1 MKIAGLQEGK
11 RVVYPGSVRPRM
23 NPEAPSLGLG
33 EAKLE
38 RGGQAKRGEATRVDS
53 FPGSRLTYY
62 KWLTTLTTLDT
73 EA

>member
-23 NPEAPSLGLG
+23 NPEAPSLGSG

-38 RGGQAKRGEATRVDS
+38 RGPSETRGS
-53 FPGSRLTYY
+53 HSSGFLS
-62 KWLTTLTTLDT
+62 
-73 EA
+73 

>member
-1 MKIAGLQEGK
+1 MKITGLQEGK

-38 RGGQAKRGEATRVDS
+38 RGAKRNEGKPLEWIPFLARD
-53 FPGSRLTYY
+53 
-62 KWLTTLTTLDT
+62 
-73 EA
+73 

>member
-38 RGGQAKRGEATRVDS
+38 RGAKRNEGKPLEWIPFLARD
-53 FPGSRLTYY
+53 
-62 KWLTTLTTLDT
+62 
-73 EA
+73 